1 VSNRNE
7 LSKWRANAKSDK
19 AAALVSDKMS
29 LLGNAQ
35 CTMLNAQWHY
45 GRHAGNRR
53 IAEHVHAHPSLL
65 PWQGRGKK
73 EDSGGKMKK
82 TKFWIQLMV
91 VGSKS
96 CNFARFLEN
105 RQ

>member
-1 VSNRNE
+1 MSWPLAVSNRNE

-45 GRHAGNRR
+45 GRLASNR
-53 IAEHVHAHPSLL
+53 
-65 PWQGRGKK
+65 
-73 EDSGGKMKK
+73 
-82 TKFWIQLMV
+82 
-91 VGSKS
+91 
-96 CNFARFLEN
+96 
-105 RQ
+105 